1 MSSTSSWAS
10 ESAESGPQD
19 QVSRLFPAT
28 VGRFD
33 DRADRAVIDGLTRWV
48 EDHYRE
54 DLAKRPSK
62 DVYVRT
68 LPGPVVEQIDRLR
81 DSPLIRSLIGAR
93 VPAGSVVAPMKHTD
107 ELYMS
112 NYNKDHG
119 GDQGLFDRH
128 YDGNLRFLSSS
139 VGVRALIYLQSAAT
153 YKVAFGANPGEKGF
167 GHYAFGLMEFPPA
180 LRLVA
185 GRHQPTAHPRIPL

>member
-19 QVSRLFPAT
+19 QVSQLFRAT

-33 DRADRAVIDGLTRWV
+33 DRADRAAIDGLTRWV

-62 DVYVRT
+62 HVYVRT

-93 VPAGSVVAPMKHTD
+93 VPAGSVVAPMQHTD
-107 ELYMS
+107 ELHLS
-112 NYNKDHG
+112 NYNKDHP
-119 GDQGLFDRH
+119 
-128 YDGNLRFLSSS
+128 
-139 VGVRALIYLQSAAT
+139 RAH
-153 YKVAFGANPGEKGF
+153 GAI
-167 GHYAFGLMEFPPA
+167 HHLYAPHPP
-180 LRLVA
+180 
-185 GRHQPTAHPRIPL
+185 